1 VDLAMRLS
9 VNQLGIITIIVGILI
24 PIPVFSHSLNRT
36 ELTKHPQHSIL
47 LAQAVN
53 YRALREASNQEERL
67 ATQASTNFL
76 NTFTRFSQTTDRDR
90 SIKLTNVLIETSQQ
104 ATYHLQRT
112 GEFGRQ
118 SLGYYRADPLAQTAL
133 DSVYRLQLELAQI
146 YQGYNQ
152 IAQQTRTALRTNNPS
167 KLILL
172 ETKFQ
177 MLNEQRVQIIQMTQ
191 EISQAYVNRSQ
202 AANAQ
207 LINNF
212 YTRMGE
218 GVAQRGRATK
228 CMVSNLPYGSPAQIA
243 NNPRAYCNR

>member
-1 VDLAMRLS
+1 MKLS
-9 VNQLGIITIIVGILI
+9 ANQLGIITIFVSGLM
-24 PIPVFSHSLNRT
+24 PIPVFSRSLNSP

-53 YRALREASNQEERL
+53 YSALREASNQEERL

-76 NTFTRFSQTTDRDR
+76 AAFEQFSQTTDRNR
-90 SIKLTNVLIETSQQ
+90 SLKITSVMIETSQQ
-104 ATYHLQRT
+104 ATQHLQRT
-112 GEFGRQ
+112 GKFGIQ

-133 DSVYRLQLELAQI
+133 NSVYQLQLELAQI
-146 YQGYNQ
+146 YRGYNQ
-152 IAQQTRTALRTNNPS
+152 LSQQTRTALQSNNLPR
-167 KLILL
+167 LMLL
-172 ETKFQ
+172 ETKFK

-207 LINNF
+207 FINNF
-212 YTRMGE
+212 YNRMGE
-218 GVAQRGRATK
+218 GVAQRGKATK